1 MRPVIGVTGNIMQAP
16 EDKFKSF
23 KINYSPW
30 GYTEAVRLAGGT
42 PVILPMTEPTCAAH
56 YVSLID
62 GLVLTGGEDISPY
75 LYNEEPHVNIEA
87 TSPTRDAVETALI
100 KEALAQGKPI
110 LAICRGMQLVNVVLG
125 GNLYQDLAGQANV
138 TIQHVQKTRPS
149 MATHSIK
156 VKAGSYLSQLVAD
169 GCLINSIHH
178 QAIRELGE
186 GLIVSARSKDGV
198 IEAIESQEGSLI
210 LGVQWHPERL
220 TKHDECSMAIF
231 QDLIERSLEAKQ
243 AR

>member
-23 KINYSPW
+23 KVNYSPW

-87 TSPTRDAVETALI
+87 TEDMKIDVGKAL
-100 KEALAQGKPI
+100 K
-110 LAICRGMQLVNVVLG
+110 MQ
-125 GNLYQDLAGQANV
+125 AFRMSA
-138 TIQHVQKTRPS
+138 
-149 MATHSIK
+149 SIR
-156 VKAGSYLSQLVAD
+156 
-169 GCLINSIHH
+169 I
-178 QAIRELGE
+178 
-186 GLIVSARSKDGV
+186 
-198 IEAIESQEGSLI
+198 
-210 LGVQWHPERL
+210 
-220 TKHDECSMAIF
+220 
-231 QDLIERSLEAKQ
+231 
-243 AR
+243 